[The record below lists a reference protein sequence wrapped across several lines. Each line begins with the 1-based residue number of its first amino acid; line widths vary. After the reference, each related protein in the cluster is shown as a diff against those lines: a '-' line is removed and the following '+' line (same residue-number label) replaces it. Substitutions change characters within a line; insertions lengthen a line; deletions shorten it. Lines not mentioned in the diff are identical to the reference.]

1 MALSLKS
8 HFSELSL
15 ESNAFELLG
24 ISVLAY
30 IWLRFSRKVVGCMGP
45 FASGASKNVAG
56 ACLSQH
62 FGQFLQKRHLLELSL
77 ESSAFGVLGIRVPAC
92 IWLRFSRKVVGCL
105 GPFAWGASKNV
116 AGACLYQVNLA
127 IRSTEA
133 ENQTKMLFEIA
144 CQNFFRDRFRPDEQ
158 NYIGSVAGLGAI
170 APLEIRPLSLSGS
183 AWAVSVSELWY
194 SESTV

>member
-15 ESNAFELLG
+15 ESNAFDFFG

-30 IWLRFSRKVVGCMGP
+30 IWLRF
-45 FASGASKNVAG
+45 A
-56 ACLSQH
+56 
-62 FGQFLQKRHLLELSL
+62 
-77 ESSAFGVLGIRVPAC
+77 
-92 IWLRFSRKVVGCL
+92 RKVVGCL

-116 AGACLYQVNLA
+116 AGACLSQVNLA

-144 CQNFFRDRFRPDEQ
+144 CQNFFRDRCRPDPQ
-158 NYIGSVAGLGAI
+158 NHIGSVAGCGGFSPTVDPATEPLG
-170 APLEIRPLSLSGS
+170 SGK
-183 AWAVSVSELWY
+183 AVRAQRRWFGVL
-194 SESTV
+194 

>member
-15 ESNAFELLG
+15 ESNAFVFFG
-24 ISVLAY
+24 IRVLAY

-45 FASGASKNVAG
+45 FAWGASKNVAG

-62 FGQFLQKRHLLELSL
+62 FH
-77 ESSAFGVLGIRVPAC
+77 
-92 IWLRFSRKVVGCL
+92 
-105 GPFAWGASKNV
+105 
-116 AGACLYQVNLA
+116 QVNLA

-144 CQNFFRDRFRPDEQ
+144 CQNFFRDRCRPDPQ
-158 NYIGSVAGLGAI
+158 NHIGSVAGLGGFSPTGDPATE
-170 APLEIRPLSLSGS
+170 PIRLNWGPLSEALMIISKITGKKKHSLSNPTS
-183 AWAVSVSELWY
+183 NFS
-194 SESTV
+194 

>member
-1 MALSLKS
+1 MGAIWEPFGSHFCLILALSLKS

-24 ISVLAY
+24 ISVLAC

-92 IWLRFSRKVVGCL
+92 IWLRFSIKVVGCL

-116 AGACLYQVNLA
+116 AGACLSQHFHSRLFDQVDFA
-127 IRSTEA
+127 IRLTWRSCQPCDQVDRGRKSN
-133 ENQTKMLFEIA
+133 ENAVRNRLSKLLT
-144 CQNFFRDRFRPDEQ
+144 
-158 NYIGSVAGLGAI
+158 
-170 APLEIRPLSLSGS
+170 RPL
-183 AWAVSVSELWY
+183 
-194 SESTV
+194 